1 MSSFFVRLTEHTC
14 PLRTLIVLRERND
27 IVVQFIHG
35 ADLHLD
41 SPFIGL
47 KSMPEF
53 VWQAIYRSTFDALS
67 QLVSV
72 AIENNVDFVC
82 LVGDIYDSDDRSV
95 KAQAFFRNEMQRLND
110 KGIPVYLSHGNHDYI
125 GNQGLHL
132 EMPENVITFGENPE
146 THWQT
151 TKQNEKIA
159 LTGFSYTKRW
169 VKERKII
176 DYPKKNNGADYQIG
190 MLHGFT
196 EGLKSEHGHYA
207 PFTLNEL
214 KSKQYD
220 YWALGHIHKR
230 QQLATHPP
238 IIYSGNTQGRNSKES
253 GPKGCELVTLT
264 DTKEQIDFCPTATIC
279 WEKLELSIKGVET
292 LDDVYTSIQQA
303 ILCKKN
309 TKYNLFVSIDLKDT
323 QALLDAVRKK
333 ITQGELLEALQ
344 QIANEEHFIWV
355 YEIELVTEKK
365 DNEQNM
371 QLFSEERQKAVYEME
386 QEATINELTKTFFDY
401 TELSDLLSSRDS
413 LYRDKI
419 IERAKN
425 QVKSMLTIEGSDE
438 IEN

>member
-1 MSSFFVRLTEHTC
+1 MNSFFVRLMEHTC
-14 PLRTLIVLRERND
+14 PLEKLTVLRERKD
-27 IVVQFIHG
+27 SMVQFIHG

-67 QLVSV
+67 QLVGV
-72 AIENNVDFVC
+72 AIENKVDFVC
-82 LVGDIYDSDDRSV
+82 LVGDVYDSDDRSV
-95 KAQAFFRNEMQRLND
+95 KAQAFFRNEMQRLNE

-132 EMPENVITFGENPE
+132 EMPENVVTFGENPE
-146 THWQT
+146 THWLT
-151 TKQNEKIA
+151 TEKNEKVA

-169 VKERKII
+169 IKERKIV
-176 DYPKKNNGADYQIG
+176 DYPEKNNEADYQIG
-190 MLHGFT
+190 MLHGFS
-196 EGLKSEHGHYA
+196 EGLESEHGHYA
-207 PFTLNEL
+207 PFTLREL
-214 KSKQYD
+214 KSKKYD

-264 DTKEQIDFCPTATIC
+264 DTKEQIDFFPTATIR
-279 WEKLELSIKGVET
+279 WEKIKLSIEGLES
-292 LDDVYTSIQQA
+292 LNAIYTAIQQA
-303 ILCKKN
+303 VLCKKSIE
-309 TKYNLFVSIDLKDT
+309 YNLFISIDLINSE
-323 QALLDAVRKK
+323 ALLEGVRKK

-344 QIANEEHFIWV
+344 QIANEDHFVWI
-355 YEIELVTEKK
+355 YEVGLIIKK
-365 DNEQNM
+365 TDNKQNM
-371 QLFSEERQKAVYEME
+371 QLFSEEWQKAVFEME
-386 QEATINELTKTFFDY
+386 DEATFNELTNSFFDY
-401 TELSDLLSSRDS
+401 TELSDLLNSRDFS
-413 LYRDKI
+413 YRHNI

-425 QVKSMLTIEGSDE
+425 QVKSMLTIQGSDE